1 MRIVESSVSASRWGV
16 TRGLLALILAATLHG
31 AAATVDAESSSVDA
45 DWRQDGLGF
54 EGVTD
59 PATALFSL
67 PQPWDVLR
75 DSGGGNPESLLDT
88 VVTLHH
94 AVPIGDGR
102 TLRVNEHFTLRSWLR
117 WPKRAVLL
125 LGSSVARGGFWS
137 IPVAGYNGTEMI
149 ARRGMF
155 AYTVD
160 YIGTGDSFRP
170 TDGLDSTFEANLEA
184 LKIVMRYIR
193 FHRAVPK
200 IDVVGESWGG
210 IHALYLAADATRV
223 RSCVMSTMTYKI
235 PFIQAFMEPKFR
247 AHLDS
252 LPGHYMPMDADFFQ
266 QLTVGAPEEVVQYA
280 RTTQPGLY
288 LITHFWDAG
297 KGLPHFDPSVAQ
309 VPGLVISGSK
319 DRPED
324 GRDLAAHY
332 GHQGARF
339 FVTEGAGHGPRLE
352 TPASANLYWSHVFE
366 FIDNP
371 QGSGL
376 DED

>member
-1 MRIVESSVSASRWGV
+1 MDSTFPASRWG
-16 TRGLLALILAATLHG
+16 LAFGFAVLFF
-31 AAATVDAESSSVDA
+31 AAATATSAETLDESE

-54 EGVTD
+54 ESVGD
-59 PATALFSL
+59 PAAALFSL
-67 PQPWDVLR
+67 PQPWEVLR
-75 DSGGGNPESLLDT
+75 ASKADDRQLLDR

-94 AVPIGDGR
+94 DVPIGDER

-125 LGSSVARGGFWS
+125 LGSSVARGDFWS
-137 IPVAGYNGTEMI
+137 IPAAGYDGTEMI
-149 ARRGMF
+149 AHRGMF

-160 YIGTGDSFRP
+160 YLGIGDSYRP
-170 TDGLDSTFEANLEA
+170 DDGLDSTFAANLEA
-184 LKIVMRYIR
+184 LKIVLRYIR

-200 IDVVGESWGG
+200 VDVVGESWGG

-235 PFIQAFMEPKFR
+235 PYIQEFMEAEFR
-247 AHLDS
+247 ARLES
-252 LPGHYMPMDADFFQ
+252 LPGHYMPMGPDFFA
-266 QLTVGAPEEVVQYA
+266 QLTTGAPEEVVEHA

-297 KGLPHFDPSVAQ
+297 KGLPHFDPSVAR
-309 VPGLVISGSK
+309 VPGLVISGSG

-324 GRDLAAHY
+324 GRDLAADY
-332 GHQGARF
+332 GRGGARF
-339 FVTEGAGHGPRLE
+339 FVIEGAGHGPRLE
-352 TPASANLYWSHVFE
+352 TPASAQLYWSRVFD

-376 DED
+376 DEEN